1 MTISHIN
8 PDGLHTSAFFSQG
21 VRIDGGSLLVVGG
34 QNGTDPSGAIVSDD
48 LGEQTAQALRNVLTV
63 LADVGA
69 DQRHVAKLT
78 IHLRAGQDVGVGY
91 QAAATVW
98 GDHPTAITV
107 LQVVG
112 FARPDALVEIDALAA
127 IPPEDAR

>member
-1 MTISHIN
+1 MELSHIN
-8 PDGLHTSAFFSQG
+8 PATLHISPFFSQG

-34 QNGTDPSGAIVSDD
+34 QNGTDASGDIVSGD
-48 LGEQTAQALRNVLTV
+48 LEDQTVQAFRNVLAV
-63 LADVGA
+63 LAEVGA
-69 DQRHVAKLT
+69 DQRHVARLT
-78 IHLRAGQDVGVGY
+78 IYIQAGHDVAAGY

-107 LQVVG
+107 VQVAG

-127 IPPEDAR
+127 IPETAD